1 LDIKNVQFVVNYDA
15 PSNLEDYVHR
25 IGRTGRAGEK
35 GDAYTCLYDSDS
47 SMASQI
53 KKVFMKTG
61 QQIPQDLH
69 EIASGGGGI
78 AQGWGARGGGKGGGG
93 GMPVLNGEW
102 GGKYAQNGGGYSNG
116 GSGW

>member
-1 LDIKNVQFVVNYDA
+1 MTLCSKSAVSDPGLVGVSPTIPLGQLSFPWSCVTEFLRVA
-15 PSNLEDYVHR
+15 F
-25 IGRTGRAGEK
+25 
-35 GDAYTCLYDSDS
+35 TCAQLR
-47 SMASQI
+47 
-53 KKVFMKTG
+53 KTG

-102 GGKYAQNGGGYSNG
+102 GGKYAQNGGGRTFQVTRG
-116 GSGW
+116 PFL